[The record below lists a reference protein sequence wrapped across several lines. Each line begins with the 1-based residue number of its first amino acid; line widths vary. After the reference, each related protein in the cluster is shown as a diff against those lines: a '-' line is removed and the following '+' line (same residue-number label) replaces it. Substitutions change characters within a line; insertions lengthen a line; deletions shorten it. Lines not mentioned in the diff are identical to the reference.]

1 MSVTLEFDFRPDGTL
16 EGVWQLASD
25 HTADEKDRLYSQ
37 LASMTANERSVFFF
51 AVVSALTRTVEVGHL
66 YDPN

>member
-16 EGVWQLASD
+16 EDVWQLASG

-37 LASMTANERSVFFF
+37 LASMTANARSVFFY
-51 AVVSALTRTVEVGHL
+51 AVVSALTRSVEAGHL